1 MVFLQDDKKYR
12 QTPCYLTFPT
22 KMKNL
27 QVSPLPVTVPP
38 PRFPTQKR
46 CGSRHPLH
54 KSLHPLLQRNGPVL
68 LRDSQRVMLQRFA
81 KNNGNAFGLLR
92 DGIAGEFLEQ
102 IWFETTTFPVK
113 LMNLLSSGTVIYGP
127 SKFTAE
133 NCCHAAADSW
143 LQKERLF
150 GKMWSFHGFKIFKHQ
165 IYLETQFPRWSIF
178 W

>member
-1 MVFLQDDKKYR
+1 
-12 QTPCYLTFPT
+12 
-22 KMKNL
+22 
-27 QVSPLPVTVPP
+27 
-38 PRFPTQKR
+38 
-46 CGSRHPLH
+46 
-54 KSLHPLLQRNGPVL
+54 
-68 LRDSQRVMLQRFA
+68 MLQRFA

-133 NCCHAAADSW
+133 NFCHAAADSW

-150 GKMWSFHGFKIFKHQ
+150 GKM
-165 IYLETQFPRWSIF
+165 
-178 W
+178 

>member
-133 NCCHAAADSW
+133 NCCHAAAVKFPW
-143 LQKERLF
+143 LQDLQA
-150 GKMWSFHGFKIFKHQ
+150 SN
-165 IYLETQFPRWSIF
+165 LS
-178 W
+178 